1 MLTIYIHEQI
11 YNRCTN
17 TRGNYSHPSSWSI
30 LLPMMHGVTMFDTP
44 IDCCDR
50 LLFNNIIHREEEG
63 TSNKLSCLIKEADD
77 CTYYNNKV
85 ESGRSKSSLTT
96 RRRNRRI
103 EEGGTTTSDGRREL
117 VPSGCSCEDNKKW
130 HVSKT
135 QPETWY
141 VLFVLIC
148 LFIMHFNIL

>member
-1 MLTIYIHEQI
+1 
-11 YNRCTN
+11 
-17 TRGNYSHPSSWSI
+17 
-30 LLPMMHGVTMFDTP
+30 MMHGVTMFDTP

-63 TSNKLSCLIKEADD
+63 TSNKLSCLIKEADE

-85 ESGRSKSSLTT
+85 DSGRSKSSLTS